1 MLLMAGAVTGGHFG
15 LLPVRFLSRPIG
27 ATVLLAN
34 MSGRMGGNQRATLR
48 IAAARITVSPLAV
61 TRLATTGRRHG
72 GWIGG
77 IRCDDSLWLFTGS
90 RRRLMGGAFATGTP
104 TPLSFARFGIRLESR
119 YIGGTGRN
127 IRGNIMRQHSN
138 VTGFTVT
145 PVFLATTGSL
155 RFPFVC
161 HRRPLFRRLW
171 AVSGVDH
178 CLVHFAAHKRRR
190 YAAGFHKVSLGG
202 QYQRK
207 RF

>member
-1 MLLMAGAVTGGHFG
+1 M
-15 LLPVRFLSRPIG
+15 RFLPGPIG
-27 ATVLLAN
+27 ATVLLADVFR
-34 MSGRMGGNQRATLR
+34 RMGWNQRTALWV
-48 IAAARITVSPLAV
+48 AAARIAVTTLAV
-61 TRLATTGRRHG
+61 ARLSPCARWHG

-77 IRCDDSLWLFTGS
+77 ICCGWSLRRHDGS
-90 RRRLMGGAFATGTP
+90 WGSLLRRTLAARAPAALSLARL
-104 TPLSFARFGIRLESR
+104 GIRLKSR
-119 YIGGTGRN
+119 CIGGTGRN
-127 IRGNIMRQHSN
+127 IRGNIMRQHSS
-138 VTGFTVT
+138 VTGLTVT
-145 PVFLATTGSL
+145 LVFLATTGSL
-155 RFPFVC
+155 RFPFVR